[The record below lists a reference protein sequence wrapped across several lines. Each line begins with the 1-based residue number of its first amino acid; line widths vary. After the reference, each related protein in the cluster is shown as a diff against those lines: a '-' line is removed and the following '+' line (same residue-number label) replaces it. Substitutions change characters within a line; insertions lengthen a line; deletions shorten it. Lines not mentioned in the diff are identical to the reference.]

1 MQNINATFFKVGCN
15 RKFTSQNIARKHGN
29 QQRVGQFRLSNFAVD
44 GNPRD
49 QKLHQR
55 KKNAG
60 TLYPD
65 SPKESFS
72 FRIFQRKGLEVLD
85 SFLLSLKFEVAF
97 HQIIAKTFYN
107 SEELIMQSKPLERK
121 FHPNVPLGTPGYS
134 SLDRENN
141 SALVIILFEIH
152 DNTWPQLRLRNN
164 ARWSY
169 DVMIFTHA

>member
-1 MQNINATFFKVGCN
+1 MQLFLKSVAIANLRHRILQGNMGINSVLGNSGCP
-15 RKFTSQNIARKHGN
+15 TSLWMETQG
-29 QQRVGQFRLSNFAVD
+29 
-44 GNPRD
+44 D

-72 FRIFQRKGLEVLD
+72 FRIFQRKGLKVLD

-107 SEELIMQSKPLERK
+107 SEELILQSKPLERK